1 MANTSFS
8 SGMLAGAGLSS
19 AIDRREAL
27 AQQARAQ
34 KRAEVTGAVQDTL
47 AQVAELSKQAAAKLY
62 SGDITDPAELENVKA
77 THGSG
82 VLSMFKSLDQLT
94 EYGVAEGVLTP
105 DEAALAKKQLN
116 LSARPVDPRPA
127 QNLEARGAGVEEQ
140 AKVTGKETAIASPVA
155 QGNREA
161 DLQRAIRLKSTPTTS
176 TQKITTK
183 DITPSTKTSI
193 EKTLLTTGDAINRL
207 RNIRNSVKEDYFK
220 LWTRAGFKLD
230 KIKSILGDK
239 PSPKDA
245 EAMKAFQEFQS
256 ETFENFNLYVKS
268 ITGAA
273 MSNQEA
279 QRIEKAMPVSG
290 EGVWPKQSYE
300 QFVASLSRVE
310 RMLADTQIRYKVM
323 IDKGLATGDVE
334 ADKAAGVGD
343 AAEAFMSHAEARRIY
358 AQRGDAIYDEM
369 LAEYGDEKAAKAA
382 TIIAL
387 KREFGL

>member
-27 AQQARAQ
+27 AQQARAL